1 MSVDQEPIE
10 QTLERLLD
18 SKLDKIFKA
27 GTTPQWLTNKEACNF
42 LKVEMAT
49 LNRRIAEDTYI
60 RGYHYTG
67 EGRDRR
73 WSQERLDRWL
83 IVRDDPQQQTKDL
96 AKWQQ
101 SIEGKKK

>member
-27 GTTPQWLTNKEACNF
+27 GTAPQWLTNKEAGNF

-101 SIEGKKK
+101 SIEGKRK